1 MLDVETMGEPVEPAE
16 QLALP
21 PRPAHLVDRAVAIWE
36 EPLTLPTYEPL
47 RPEPYPIYLDRRV
60 YQGSSGRVYPLPF
73 HHQIASEPT
82 SHTWRA
88 VHLENEWI
96 RLVVLPE
103 LGGRLHAARDLT
115 SGTDLFYCNPVIK
128 PALVGL
134 AGPWVAG
141 GIELNWPQHHRPATY
156 LPTDHHLETA
166 ADGSATVWCSDHDPF
181 ARMKGMHG
189 FRLRP
194 DSSAIELAVRLY
206 NRTELTQSF
215 LWWAN
220 VAARVDENYQSF
232 FPHDV
237 THVADHARRAVTA
250 FPRADNP
257 YYGIDYAARA
267 DQVRRASDGTEV
279 TGDRLDWYSN
289 IPVPTS
295 YMALHSDEDF
305 FGGYDHATGVGFV
318 HVADHQI
325 AVGKKQWT
333 WGNAAFGH
341 AWDANLADDGSHYI
355 ELMAGVFTDNQPDF
369 AYLAPGETK
378 VFTQRWYPIR
388 ALGPVDR
395 ATEHAAVSLRVAD
408 GVAHVGVIGTRT
420 FADARIEVIA
430 DGVRIADQVAHLDPA
445 SPYRASHPLPE
456 GAGPVTVTVTHTQR
470 VQDRPEGAA
479 SHARS
484 VRTRVLVSWTE
495 PGPVETGPQPD
506 PATEP
511 PLPHEIEAVEELAMV
526 ATHLELY
533 RHATRSP
540 VPYWREALR
549 RDPEHVDSLV
559 GLARRA
565 YASGDL
571 TAADELLTRASAR
584 LTRRH
589 ANPRDTRAL
598 YLHGLVREAQGDDA
612 GAYDLFGRASWMR
625 LWRAPAG
632 YRMARIDAR
641 HGRDR
646 DALHRLEDVL
656 RTEPEHLQARAL
668 TAIVHRRLG
677 NDEQAAAALA
687 AARALD
693 PLDAVLA
700 VLDGQPPS
708 GDAQKCLDAAIELAA
723 VGEHGA
729 ALHCLG
735 LAEERDRVRPAG
747 QTAAAPLIAYH
758 RAHVLEQTGRGADA
772 AAERARAA
780 ALDPGDCY
788 PARLADAAVLS
799 AAVEADPTDHR
810 ARALL
815 GHWCYAVGRQE
826 EAARLW
832 EASARIE
839 PGDAVVQRNL
849 GLAAANDAGDPA
861 AAVAH
866 YEAALAVRPD
876 DARLL
881 YERDQ
886 LAALL
891 GESPEQRLA
900 RLEARP
906 ELVAERVDLTVEL
919 LHLLIS
925 AGRADEALPVLRT
938 RRFQAWEGGEGQVLA
953 AWERACSQLATNALA
968 GGDAEA
974 AVAHLQAALAPTAN
988 LGEARHPLASTAA
1001 LQLQLGDA
1009 LAAAGRRQD
1018 AEAAWADAARQR
1030 GDFLG
1035 MSTAE
1040 HSETT
1045 FWSVLA
1051 LRRVNRSTDAEALT
1065 EALRAFRNSC
1075 AATEPG
1081 VDYFATSLPDLLLFS
1096 GDPVAARDRR
1106 VMFFDAQLALL
1117 AGDAAQAERVLSLPE
1132 LVAERHATDLRHN
1145 LRTLPASL
1153 TDRQT

>member
-1 MLDVETMGEPVEPAE
+1 MLDVETMQEPVE

-21 PRPAHLVDRAVAIWE
+21 PRPAQLADLPAALWE
-36 EPLTLPTYEPL
+36 APMTLPTYEPQS
-47 RPEPYPIYLDRRV
+47 PEHYPSYLDRRV
-60 YQGSSGRVYPLPF
+60 YQGSSGRIYPLPF
-73 HHQIASEPT
+73 HHQIATEPT
-82 SHTWRA
+82 PRTWRA

-115 SGTDLFYCNPVIK
+115 SGVDLFYCNPVIK

-156 LPTDHHLETA
+156 LPTDHHLETEP
-166 ADGSATVWCSDHDPF
+166 DGSVVVWCSDHDPF

-220 VAARVDENYQSF
+220 VAARVDNDYQSF

-250 FPRADNP
+250 FPHADNP

-267 DQVRRASDGTEV
+267 DQVRHASDGTEV

-295 YMALHSDEDF
+295 YMVLGSGEDF
-305 FGGYDHATGVGFV
+305 FGGYDHGAGIGFV

-333 WGNAAFGH
+333 WGNAPFGH
-341 AWDANLADDGSHYI
+341 AWDANLADDGAHYI

-388 ALGPVDR
+388 ELGPVDR
-395 ATEHAAVSLRVAD
+395 ATEDAAVVLRRDDGVAQVGVVVTRSLSDVRIVLSAD
-408 GVAHVGVIGTRT
+408 GVP
-420 FADARIEVIA
+420 IA
-430 DGVRIADQVAHLDPA
+430 EQVAHLDPS
-445 SPYRASHPLPE
+445 SPYQASYDVPAE
-456 GAGPVTVTVTHTQR
+456 AGPLTVSVTH
-470 VQDRPEGAA
+470 GG
-479 SHARS
+479 
-484 VRTRVLVSWTE
+484 RTLVSWTE
-495 PGPVETGPQPD
+495 PGLLDPGPEPD

-511 PLPHEIEAVEELAMV
+511 PLPSEIDSVEELAMV
-526 ATHLELY
+526 GTHLELY

-540 VPYWREALR
+540 LPYWREALR
-549 RDPEHVDSLV
+549 RDPEHVDSLI
-559 GLARRA
+559 GLAQRA
-565 YASGDL
+565 YAAHDL
-571 TAADELLTRASAR
+571 DQADQLLDRALVR

-598 YLHGLVREAQGDDA
+598 YLRGLVREALGDDR
-612 GAYDLFGRASWMR
+612 GAYDAYGRASWMR

-641 HGRDR
+641 HGRHT

-656 RTEPEHLQARAL
+656 RTEPEHLQAHAL
-668 TAIVHRRLG
+668 AVIVHGRLG
-677 NDEQAAAALA
+677 RQREAAELLSH
-687 AARALD
+687 ARTID

-700 VLDGQPPS
+700 VLSGEPPS
-708 GDAQKCLDAAIELAA
+708 GDAQTCLDAAIDLAE
-723 VGEHGA
+723 VGEHDL
-729 ALHCLG
+729 ALTCLDR
-735 LAEERDRVRPAG
+735 ADEREQQRPLG
-747 QTAAAPLIAYH
+747 QTAAAPLVAYH
-758 RAHVLEQTGRGADA
+758 RAATLERAGR
-772 AAERARAA
+772 AAEAHAERERAA
-780 ALDPGDCY
+780 GLDATDCY
-788 PARLADAAVLS
+788 PARLADAAVLT
-799 AAVEADPTDHR
+799 EAIETHPTDHL
-810 ARALL
+810 AHALL
-815 GHWCYAVGRQE
+815 GHWYYAVGRHE

-832 EASARIE
+832 RASAQIEAS
-839 PGDAVVQRNL
+839 DAVVQRNL
-849 GLAAANDAGDPA
+849 GLFTANDAGDPA
-861 AAVAH
+861 GAVTH
-866 YEAALAVRPD
+866 YEAAMAARPA

-891 GESPEQRLA
+891 GESPAARLA
-900 RLEARP
+900 RLEPLRA
-906 ELVAERVDLTVEL
+906 LVEERVDLTVEY

-925 AGRADEALPVLRT
+925 DGRAGEALPILQS
-938 RRFQAWEGGEGQVLA
+938 RRFQAWEGGEGQVLS
-953 AWERACSQLATNALA
+953 AWERARTQVAADALA
-968 GGDAEA
+968 SGDATG
-974 AVAHLQAALAPTAN
+974 AVAHLQAALEPPAN
-988 LGEARHPLASTAA
+988 LGEARHPLASTAE
-1001 LQLQLGDA
+1001 LLLQLGDA
-1009 LAAAGRRQD
+1009 LAAADQ
-1018 AEAAWADAARQR
+1018 AEAAQQAWADAAGQR

-1051 LRRVNRSTDAEALT
+1051 LRRIGHEQGAAALAAE
-1065 EALRAFRNSC
+1065 LRIFRDDY
-1075 AATEPG
+1075 AATPTS

-1106 VMFFDAQLALL
+1106 VAVFDAQLALL
-1117 AGDAAQAERVLSLPE
+1117 ADDLATAQRLLEQPE
-1132 LVAERHATDLRHN
+1132 LLAERHAADLRH
-1145 LRTLPASL
+1145 TLQSRAHPIGRS
-1153 TDRQT
+1153 

>member
-1 MLDVETMGEPVEPAE
+1 MPSFSAFSGGGAASYGGAMLDVETSTA

-21 PRPAHLVDRAVAIWE
+21 PRPAHLSDAPVAVWE
-36 EPLTLPTYEPL
+36 EPLTLPTYEPMP
-47 RPEPYPIYLDRRV
+47 PERYPSYLDRRV

-73 HHQIASEPT
+73 HHRIATEPT
-82 SHTWRA
+82 PRTWRA
-88 VHLENEWI
+88 VHLENAWV
-96 RLVVLPE
+96 RVVVLPE
-103 LGGRLHAARDLT
+103 LGGRLHVARDLA
-115 SGTDLFYCNPVIK
+115 SGVDLFYCNPVIK

-134 AGPWVAG
+134 AGPWIAG

-156 LPTDHHLETA
+156 LPTDYHLATED
-166 ADGSATVWCSDHDPF
+166 DGSAVVWCSDHDPF

-194 DSSAIELAVRLY
+194 DSSAIELDVRLY
-206 NRTELTQSF
+206 NRTELTQTF

-220 VAARVDENYQSF
+220 VAARVDDDYQSF

-237 THVADHARRAVTA
+237 RHVADHARRAVTA
-250 FPRADNP
+250 FPHADNP

-267 DQVRRASDGTEV
+267 GEVRHASDGTEV

-295 YMALHSDEDF
+295 YMVLGSAEDF
-305 FGGYDHATGVGFV
+305 FGGYDHATRVGFV
-318 HVADHQI
+318 HVADHHI

-333 WGNAAFGH
+333 WGNAPFGH
-341 AWDANLADDGSHYI
+341 AWDANLSDDGAHYI

-388 ALGPVDR
+388 ELGPIDR
-395 ATEHAAVSLRVAD
+395 ATADAAVSLRRAD
-408 GVAHVGVIGTRT
+408 GSAHVGVVVTRSL
-420 FADARIEVIA
+420 AGVRVEVSA
-430 DGVRIADQVAHLDPA
+430 DGEQVAEHVVDLDPA
-445 SPYRASHPLPE
+445 TPYRAEHALPS
-456 GAGPVTVTVTHTQR
+456 GAGPVTVTVRH
-470 VQDRPEGAA
+470 EG
-479 SHARS
+479 
-484 VRTRVLVSWTE
+484 RTLVTWTE
-495 PGPVETGPQPD
+495 PQPTDPGPEPD

-549 RDPEHVDSLV
+549 RDPEHVESLL
-559 GLARRA
+559 GLAQRA
-565 YASGDL
+565 YAARDL
-571 TAADELLTRASAR
+571 ETADELLARATAR

-598 YLHGLVREAQGDDA
+598 YLHGLVREAMGDDS
-612 GAYDLFGRASWMR
+612 GAYDRYGRALWMR

-641 HGRDR
+641 HGRDA
-646 DALHRLEDVL
+646 DALHRVEDVL
-656 RTEPEHLQARAL
+656 RSEPDHLQARAV
-668 TAIVHRRLG
+668 AVVAHDRLG
-677 NDEQAAAALA
+677 HRDAAAAALA
-687 AARALD
+687 EARALD
-693 PLDAVLA
+693 PLDPVLLA
-700 VLDGQPPS
+700 LAGEQPS
-708 GDAQKCLDAAIELAA
+708 EDAQTCLDTAIELADLGEHDRALACLDAAD
-723 VGEHGA
+723 
-729 ALHCLG
+729 
-735 LAEERDRVRPAG
+735 ERERHRPLG
-747 QTAAAPLIAYH
+747 QTAAGPLIAYH
-758 RAHVLEQTGRGADA
+758 RAHVLALAGRHAEA

-780 ALDPGDCY
+780 TLDPADCY
-788 PARLADAAVLS
+788 PSRLADAAVLAE
-799 AAVEADPTDHR
+799 AAAADPADHR

-815 GHWCYAVGRQE
+815 GHWSYAVGRHD

-832 EASARIE
+832 RESAATD
-839 PGDAVVQRNL
+839 PGDAVVRRNL
-849 GLAAANDAGDPA
+849 GLWTANDQGDPA
-861 AAVAH
+861 AAVEH
-866 YEAALAVRPD
+866 YEAAIASRPD

-891 GESPEQRLA
+891 GESPAQRLA
-900 RLEARP
+900 RLEARAD
-906 ELVAERVDLTVEL
+906 LLAERVDLTVEY

-925 AGRADEALPVLRT
+925 AGRAADALPLLT
-938 RRFQAWEGGEGQVLA
+938 DGRFQAWEGGEGQVLA
-953 AWERACSQLATNALA
+953 AWERTRTQLALDALA
-968 GGDAEA
+968 DGDAEA
-974 AVAHLQAALAPTAN
+974 AVAHLQAALEPPAN

-1001 LQLQLGDA
+1001 LRQQLGDA
-1009 LAAAGRRQD
+1009 LAAAGRTEEARQ
-1018 AEAAWADAARQR
+1018 AWEDAAGQR

-1045 FWSVLA
+1045 YWSVLA
-1051 LRRVNRSTDAEALT
+1051 LRRVGRHAEADALA
-1065 EALRAFRNSC
+1065 EELRAFRDRY
-1075 AATEPG
+1075 AATAPT

-1106 VMFFDAQLALL
+1106 VAVFDAQLALL
-1117 AGDAAQAERVLSLPE
+1117 AGDRDAAERLLDRPE
-1132 LVAERHATDLRHN
+1132 MLAERHAADLRHA
-1145 LRTLPASL
+1145 LGRLGERLLVGAEGM
-1153 TDRQT
+1153 R